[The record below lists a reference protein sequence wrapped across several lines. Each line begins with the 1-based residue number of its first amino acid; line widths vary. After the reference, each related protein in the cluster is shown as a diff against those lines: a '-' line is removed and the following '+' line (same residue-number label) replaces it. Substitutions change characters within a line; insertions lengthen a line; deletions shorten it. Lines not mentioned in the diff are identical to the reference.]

1 MGDVADRGVVH
12 PEVVADGTHDHEA
25 GMQSHPEGQVYIAA
39 GRHGHRVRLDRA
51 SDVERGQYR
60 PARVVLVRDR
70 RAEQR
75 HETVAQE
82 LIDGALVAMDLSQRA
97 VEEAAQQRVH
107 FVGAELLGERRRTD
121 DVAEQHGHRLAL
133 ALQGAAR
140 REDLFGEMPGRIGF
154 RRGGSVR
161 RLDRLAAGRT
171 ESRPLRQVGAARRT
185 A

>member
-1 MGDVADRGVVH
+1 M
-12 PEVVADGTHDHEA
+12 
-25 GMQSHPEGQVYIAA
+25 YIAA

-75 HETVAQE
+75 HEAVAQE
-82 LIDGALVAMDLSQRA
+82 LIDGALVAMDLGQRA

-107 FVGAELLGERRRTD
+107 LVGAETLGERRRAD
-121 DVAEQHGHRLAL
+121 DIAEEHGHRLAL

-140 REDLFGEMPGRIGF
+140 REDLLDEMPGRVGLG
-154 RRGGSVR
+154 RGGPAC

-171 ESRPLRQVGAARRT
+171 EPRPLRQLGTARRT

>member
-1 MGDVADRGVVH
+1 
-12 PEVVADGTHDHEA
+12 THDHEA

-82 LIDGALVAMDLSQRA
+82 LIDSALVAMDLSQRA
-97 VEEAAQQRVH
+97 VAEA
-107 FVGAELLGERRRTD
+107 GAERGDFLAAWARAAGGLGHALDYPTAVSFGRGCPTSPRPFLIAGLRPGRSLRRRLRHRTFRPATVND
-121 DVAEQHGHRLAL
+121 AELAD
-133 ALQGAAR
+133 AL
-140 REDLFGEMPGRIGF
+140 
-154 RRGGSVR
+154 V
-161 RLDRLAAGRT
+161 
-171 ESRPLRQVGAARRT
+171 
-185 A
+185 